1 MYRSV
6 VADTRVSRREHCIFG
21 LGLTSSAPP
30 IHRRRYDECANVL
43 DRRPG
48 SPLRLS
54 RLPAMAKC
62 SAYVPLWGPRGAL
75 RNAYCA
81 VTRVPARF
89 IGPLG
94 LNLPTQLRPLDD
106 GGVDDQ

>member
-1 MYRSV
+1 
-6 VADTRVSRREHCIFG
+6 
-21 LGLTSSAPP
+21 
-30 IHRRRYDECANVL
+30 
-43 DRRPG
+43 
-48 SPLRLS
+48 
-54 RLPAMAKC
+54 MAKC